1 MRLISRIFSTLFG
14 RLSLWVAV
22 VTILSVIALY
32 AMTYWIVRTE
42 TQQQIARAVDTDIA
56 GLADIYISGG
66 AAELSK
72 RLDDRLDLMPS
83 DGERYYLLASA
94 NGKAIAGN
102 IPRWPELSSENSE
115 AAVIALPG
123 NRTIYAR
130 ATQLDPDLKLVVGQD
145 LNAMAVLLNRIGAA
159 FAIAGALLVL
169 LIILLGYGATL
180 RLNRRIGAIN
190 AAFRDISGGELAR
203 QVPVDGRGD
212 ELDELSR
219 HTNNMTE
226 RLSALIGAHRDISD
240 NTAHELRT
248 PLTHLD
254 TRLVQALNEVK
265 EPDQIEI
272 LNRARQ
278 DIRDIITMLD
288 SLLDIASSQARTGD
302 LTGLSEID
310 LTAIATS
317 MADLFAES
325 ADELGIEFKRDFTAD
340 VKMLADPAHIQRIL
354 SNLLDNAFKYVPH
367 GGTVRLSLRPG
378 PVIVVQDN
386 GPGVP
391 SALHEKIFERFAR
404 VDSGDTPGHGLGLAL
419 SQALAK
425 RNGLT
430 IVCRDASPGAL
441 FEVKPVGAS

>member
-1 MRLISRIFSTLFG
+1 MHFASRIFSTLFG

-42 TQQQIARAVDTDIA
+42 TEQQIARAVDTDIA

-72 RLDDRLDLMPS
+72 RLEDRLDLMPS

-94 NGKAIAGN
+94 NGKTIAGN

-123 NRTIYAR
+123 SRTIYAR
-130 ATQLDPDLKLVVGQD
+130 ATQLDPDLKLVVGQN

-203 QVPVDGRGD
+203 QVPADGRGD
-212 ELDELSR
+212 ELDELSH

-226 RLSALIGAHRDISD
+226 RLSALIGAHRDISN

-254 TRLVQALNEVK
+254 TRLVQALTEVK
-265 EPDQIEI
+265 EPRQVEI

-278 DIRDIITMLD
+278 DIRHIIAMLD
-288 SLLDIASSQARTGD
+288 SLLDIASSQAKKGD
-302 LTGLSEID
+302 LSGLSEID
-310 LTAIATS
+310 LSAITTS
-317 MADLFAES
+317 MADLFTES
-325 ADELGIEFKRDFTAD
+325 ADELGIEFNSDIVPD
-340 VKMLADPAHIQRIL
+340 VKMLADPSHIQRIL

-367 GGTVRLSLRPG
+367 GGTVRLTLRPG
-378 PVIVVQDN
+378 PVIVVQDD
-386 GPGVP
+386 GPGVQ
-391 SALHEKIFERFAR
+391 SALQEKIFERFAR
-404 VDSGDTPGHGLGLAL
+404 ADSGDTPGHGLGLAL
-419 SQALAK
+419 SRALAE

-430 IVCRDASPGAL
+430 IVCRDAAPGAL
-441 FEVKPVGAS
+441 FEVRPAGAS

>member
-1 MRLISRIFSTLFG
+1 MGFISRIFSTLFG

-42 TQQQIARAVDTDIA
+42 TQLQIARAVDTDLA

-72 RLDDRLDLMPS
+72 RLEDRLELMPS
-83 DGERYYLLASA
+83 DGERYYLLVSAS
-94 NGKAIAGN
+94 GKTIAGN

-115 AAVIALPG
+115 AAVIVLSG
-123 NRTIYAR
+123 NKKIFAR
-130 ATQLDPDLKLVVGQD
+130 GTQLDPDLKLVVGRD
-145 LNAMAVLLNRIGAA
+145 LSGMTVLLNRIGAA

-169 LIILLGYGATL
+169 VIILIGYGATL

-190 AAFRDISGGELAR
+190 TAFREISGGELAR

-219 HTNNMTE
+219 YTNSMTE

-254 TRLVQALNEVK
+254 TRLVQALSKVE
-265 EPDQIEI
+265 EPRQIEI
-272 LNRARQ
+272 LNRGRQ
-278 DIRDIITMLD
+278 DIRNIIAMLD
-288 SLLDIASSQARTGD
+288 SLLDIASSQAKKGD
-302 LTGLSEID
+302 LSGLTEID
-310 LTAIATS
+310 LSAIATS

-325 ADELGIEFKRDFTAD
+325 ADELGIGFQSDIAAG
-340 VKMLADPAHIQRIL
+340 VKMLADPSHIQRIL

-367 GGTVRLSLRPG
+367 GGTVRLTLRQG
-378 PVIVVQDN
+378 PVIVVQDD

-391 SALHEKIFERFAR
+391 SALHQKIFERFAR

-419 SQALAK
+419 SQALAE